1 MDYSYSKHATEQIT
15 RRSIRKSDVKK
26 VLEHPDLI
34 QQREENVKVFQK
46 IIKEEKDNYLYRVF
60 VNINKKPHLIITVYK
75 TSKIKKYEY

>member
-15 RRSIRKSDVKK
+15 RRSITKSDVRK
-26 VLEHPDLI
+26 VLEHPDKI

-60 VNINKKPHLIITVYK
+60 VNINKNPHLIITVYK